1 MLTSRPLFAALLAV
15 ATLTTTATAQRSRP
29 APGPSIVV
37 GPMLGV
43 SFSSLSTSD
52 EAVGIDIRH
61 RTGFVAGGFVT
72 FNASSHVA
80 VEPQLLYIQKG
91 ATAVTTSSGFNSRTY
106 ALDYIQVPVLLKGRY
121 WFGDPAKGLTI
132 DPFIGPAIAFNV
144 HCAIEVLGVT
154 SSCSALGVNASSVD
168 VSGIFGIGA
177 EFAGLSLQG
186 RYDVSFTDAYDTP
199 TSPGAPAQ
207 NKAKNLAWVITLG
220 YKFPLR

>member
-1 MLTSRPLFAALLAV
+1 MLTIRVPFALLLAV
-15 ATLTTTATAQRSRP
+15 GTLASTGAAQGSRAT
-29 APGPSIVV
+29 PGPSIVV

-52 EAVGIDIRH
+52 EAVGLDIRH

-91 ATAVTTSSGFNSRTY
+91 ATSVTTSNVFNSITY

-121 WFGDPAKGLTI
+121 WFGDPNKGLTI

-144 HCAIEVLGVT
+144 HCSIQTLGVT

-168 VSGIFGIGA
+168 ISGIFGIGA

-186 RYDVSFTDAYDTP
+186 RYDLSFTDAYDTP

-207 NKAKNLAWVITLG
+207 NKAKNLAWVITIG